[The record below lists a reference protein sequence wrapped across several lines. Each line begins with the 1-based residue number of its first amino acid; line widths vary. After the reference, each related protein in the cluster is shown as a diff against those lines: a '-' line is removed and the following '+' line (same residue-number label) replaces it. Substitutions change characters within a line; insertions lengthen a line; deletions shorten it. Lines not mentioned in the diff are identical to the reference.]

1 MPHTGR
7 FWWAKYV
14 PTDHRVHVD
23 TDIGASSGVVPQCQ
37 SAVGV
42 KHDGDA
48 VHVAQYAG
56 HVGGRRH
63 RADQPFARCGPVL
76 CWTRQHRASQCC
88 VGHVSI
94 EPVSAVLDT
103 STQSQSV
110 LCWTRQ
116 HRASQCCVG
125 HVQHRAS
132 RCCVGH
138 VNIEPVSA
146 VLDTST
152 QSQSVLCW
160 TRQHRAS
167 QCCVGHVQHRA
178 IQCCVGH
185 VNIEPVSA
193 VLDRCNIQPIN
204 LILLF
209 VVLLFFSS

>member
-1 MPHTGR
+1 MNLTRLLSTMPHTGR

-14 PTDHRVHVD
+14 PTDHGVHVY

-63 RADQPFARCGPVL
+63 RADQPSARCGPVL
-76 CWTRQHRASQCC
+76 CWTRQHRASQ
-88 VGHVSI
+88 
-94 EPVSAVLDT
+94 
-103 STQSQSV
+103 
-110 LCWTRQ
+110 
-116 HRASQCCVG
+116 
-125 HVQHRAS
+125 
-132 RCCVGH
+132 CCVGH

-160 TRQHRAS
+160 TRQHRTS
-167 QCCVGHVQHRA
+167 QCCVGQVQHTPN
-178 IQCCVGH
+178 QF
-185 VNIEPVSA
+185 NT
-193 VLDRCNIQPIN
+193 
-204 LILLF
+204 
-209 VVLLFFSS
+209 VVCGVVIF